1 MHSLHFSIKKTI
13 NLELWPSK
21 ITVFVIV
28 FDGPPV
34 PSLKQPLYKQ
44 TVVASA
50 YECLVLIVTFKNIV
64 LLFDFDWFQK
74 TVSQTQQKN
83 ELSIRFH
90 FVIVDDVGFPKNL
103 HLLLLLLLFLLLP
116 WSSLDPNFQALP
128 FIQYF
133 DEGSLWRRVLS
144 LNHLYVLRNFHCS
157 NIQRLLFLIELL
169 AEAFPL
175 FVSVLHQL
183 SYLLLVVRL

>member
-1 MHSLHFSIKKTI
+1 M
-13 NLELWPSK
+13 
-21 ITVFVIV
+21 IV

-116 WSSLDPNFQALP
+116 
-128 FIQYF
+128 
-133 DEGSLWRRVLS
+133 
-144 LNHLYVLRNFHCS
+144 
-157 NIQRLLFLIELL
+157 
-169 AEAFPL
+169 
-175 FVSVLHQL
+175 
-183 SYLLLVVRL
+183 